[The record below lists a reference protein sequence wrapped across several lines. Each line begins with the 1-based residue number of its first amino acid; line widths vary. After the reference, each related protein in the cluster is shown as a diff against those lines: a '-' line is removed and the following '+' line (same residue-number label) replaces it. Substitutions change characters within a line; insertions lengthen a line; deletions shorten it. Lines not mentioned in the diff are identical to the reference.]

1 MAAETGDVD
10 FLALDG
16 NAGLAGMAFVDNL
29 ARHRIKF
36 GLTGTADLI
45 ALAGV
50 GDGAGGWSGAG
61 LVSRDERIRT
71 TSGCFIRIADG
82 ILDCSAID
90 GSRSLGL
97 ADRWRTTICGWIPA
111 LDSGIF
117 FFGDNGRK
125 ILVPITSLA
134 CDGRLSGVGNFVNSG
149 VLTNSIRPFST
160 MILAAGGR
168 IPVIGCCC
176 CCLIFNNGIDDGF
189 VVRLRMP
196 LLLPHSGCK
205 DPAAILFV
213 DGNRVAAPLILDAP
227 LN

>member
-1 MAAETGDVD
+1 MD

-45 ALAGV
+45 ALTGV

-97 ADRWRTTICGWIPA
+97 ADRWRTTIGGWIPA
-111 LDSGIF
+111 PVDSGIF

-176 CCLIFNNGIDDGF
+176 LIFNNGIDDGF

-213 DGNRVAAPLILDAP
+213 DGNRAAAPLILDAP